1 MILIKFLRKKN
12 NEGNIKIIAS
22 LKKFKIN
29 KEKIQT
35 FFKIIYQKLKKLWLQ
50 FINFRIK
57 ISSKLKLKMED

>member
-12 NEGNIKIIAS
+12 NEGNIIIIAS

-29 KEKIQT
+29 KEKIQN